1 MSALWD
7 AVGTNARPKTAL
19 HLPFEGRSVP
29 VTQLLADAERTATVI
44 AGRRRVGILMANG
57 EPWLRGLLACFRIG
71 AAAVPIALPVA
82 FGSSEG
88 YQKHLRRVIEDAELE
103 TLLVDGQSAHLLSR
117 LGTLPNVRLDDIT
130 EVPEP
135 AGPVGENPAD
145 EFAVI
150 QYTSGST
157 SAPKGVALT
166 ADTILAGLAAIADG
180 LGLTETDEI
189 GIWLPLFHDMGLFGM
204 LAHLARGCSVNL
216 WRTTDFLRDTR
227 GWLAGAAA
235 SGASVLPMPNF
246 AYQRMVDAVE
256 AGGAPDGLDLS
267 GWRAACNG
275 AEPVRWST
283 LEAFNRVFGPYGF
296 RPEAMLPCYGMA
308 EATLVVSWATPKDLP
323 WHLTVDRFALAPG
336 DEVARVAPEA
346 DNAREVVACGSAA
359 PGIAFRIDAPGA
371 GQVGEVQIRGAAV
384 MGGYLG
390 LPADQQPF
398 TSDGW
403 LRTGDLGFEAEGEL
417 FLVGRLKDM
426 AIIRGQNY
434 YAEDVE
440 QIARRVQGFDVR
452 ACAALQARAGG
463 FEHLAVLV
471 ATPLEGAEAA
481 ALTSAVEAAISAEL
495 GPGVAFVH
503 PVPVR
508 SIPHT
513 SSGKVR
519 RQAARD
525 LYQKTVKDAS

>member
-1 MSALWD
+1 MNALWD
-7 AVGTNARPKTAL
+7 AVSTNARPRTAL

-29 VTQLLADAERTATVI
+29 AAQLLADAERTATVI
-44 AGRRRVGILMANG
+44 ADQRRVGILMANG

-82 FGSSEG
+82 FGSNEG
-88 YQKHLRRVIEDAELE
+88 YQKHLRRIVEDAELE
-103 TLLVDGQSAHLLSR
+103 TLLVDGQSPRLLSR
-117 LGTLPNVRLDDIT
+117 LATLPNVRLVDIT
-130 EVPEP
+130 EVPGP
-135 AGPVGENPAD
+135 AGPVGKNPTD

-166 ADTILAGLAAIADG
+166 ADNVLAGLAAIADG
-180 LGLTETDEI
+180 LGLTDADEI
-189 GIWLPLFHDMGLFGM
+189 GIWSPLFHDMSLFG
-204 LAHLARGCSVNL
+204 LLSHLARGYSVHL
-216 WRTTDFLRDTR
+216 WRTTDFIRDTR
-227 GWLAGAAA
+227 RWLASAAA
-235 SGASVLPMPNF
+235 SGVSVLPMPNF
-246 AYQRMVDAVE
+246 AYQRIVDAVE
-256 AGGAPDGLDLS
+256 ADGAPDGLDMS
-267 GWRAACNG
+267 RWRLACNG
-275 AEPVRWST
+275 SEPVQWST
-283 LEAFNRVFGPYGF
+283 LEAFNRVFGPCGF

-308 EATLVVSWATPKDLP
+308 EATLVISLATLKDTP

-336 DEVARVAPEA
+336 DEVVRVAPDA
-346 DNAREVVACGSAA
+346 DNARKVVACGPAA
-359 PGIAFRIDAPGA
+359 PGIALRIDAPGA

-417 FLVGRLKDM
+417 FLVGRVKDM
-426 AIIRGQNY
+426 AVIRGQNY

-440 QIARRVQGFDVR
+440 QIARHVQGFDIRV
-452 ACAALQARAGG
+452 CAAIQAGDG
-463 FEHLAVLV
+463 DFEHIAVLV
-471 ATPLEGAEAA
+471 ETPLEGAQAT
-481 ALTSAVEAAISAEL
+481 ALTNAVEAAIAAEL
-495 GPGVAFVH
+495 GPAVAFVH

-508 SIPHT
+508 SIPRT